1 MKTHEVIKIFSEMT
15 SGPISSGPTAT
26 PGAQQPQT
34 EIQEEVETT
43 EIKPMVQEAIN
54 NVGKQLNLQPS
65 QIPDF
70 AKKFQNEIQQQLTEL
85 QNKAKSQPVLLS
97 RWKV

>member
-1 MKTHEVIKIFSEMT
+1 METHEVIKIFSEMT
-15 SGPISSGPTAT
+15 SGPISSGPTAS
-26 PGAQQPQT
+26 PGTQPQT

-97 RWKV
+97 HWEV